1 MRISDWSSDVCSS
14 DLPVLRRLHRLKIQL
29 VERAVDDFQK
39 ADRRIGGGDAVLAE
53 RELVELP
60 HALPLVLAQGVE
72 KFEQFDRVERS
83 GDQIVVT
90 AAEIVVDVHA
100 EQPAVVDRE
109 LRRDGGRI
117 AAVERVADVEQDT
130 ALGQPTSDRKST

>member
-72 KFEQFDRVERS
+72 KFEQFDRVDRS
-83 GDQIVVT
+83 GDQIAVP

-100 EQPAVVDRE
+100 EQPDVE
-109 LRRDGGRI
+109 GGR
-117 AAVERVADVEQDT
+117 ASCRERA
-130 ALGQPTSDRKST
+130 GKYG